1 MPDSKPRELLVQVLK
16 DFYDQRLVDEGREI
30 RLEDLAKKMGMPEK
44 KFQKMMKK
52 GVVPVEFSFVDAEKG
67 LDAKTFKK
75 DTNFLFCR
83 DWICVFGHRR
93 VTSKETQA
101 ALVDVAKCWKLCNP
115 DDDVEDWLVLKM

>member
-1 MPDSKPRELLVQVLK
+1 M
-16 DFYDQRLVDEGREI
+16 
-30 RLEDLAKKMGMPEK
+30 
-44 KFQKMMKK
+44 
-52 GVVPVEFSFVDAEKG
+52 EFSFVDAEKG

-101 ALVDVAKCWKLCNP
+101 SSWVLDGSGFGIFLDIGQRLVK
-115 DDDVEDWLVLKM
+115 VEHY

>member
-1 MPDSKPRELLVQVLK
+1 M
-16 DFYDQRLVDEGREI
+16 
-30 RLEDLAKKMGMPEK
+30 
-44 KFQKMMKK
+44 
-52 GVVPVEFSFVDAEKG
+52 EFSFDAEKG

-101 ALVDVAKCWKLCNP
+101 SSWVVDGSGFGIFLDIGQRLVK
-115 DDDVEDWLVLKM
+115 VEHY